1 MKKRVFAIVLIFV
14 FVLTST
20 VGIYAKG
27 RSFGGGSR
35 SSKSF
40 SSSYKGSSKSSGFFG
55 SSKSKSSSSSSKS
68 SGLFKSK
75 SSSSNSSGSVS
86 SNSSNSASSKSS
98 NSRSIPGSSKSYS
111 GSSSSSGTSTKSF
124 SSKSASKKYS
134 YMQDT
139 YKKQVSGKNFN
150 TYKQKLNADQ
160 QKVFDSSMNRS
171 YGTSSRRMN
180 FEDAMNTRTS
190 RINSFGKRPVYININ
205 TGMFGSPFSY
215 GYAYVGPWDL
225 WFLMRAS
232 DMFWF
237 HHWNEISPYR
247 SYFDQ
252 QQYQQLEQRVQA
264 LESQGIQRDPEYL
277 DPDVDPDLQ
286 LSQQYQEQN
295 VDKVY
300 YTDKNSTNSAS
311 TGVVVVI
318 VIVTAVALVIVIRKL
333 SKPKPQNPH
342 YSRIY

>member
-1 MKKRVFAIVLIFV
+1 
-14 FVLTST
+14 
-20 VGIYAKG
+20 
-27 RSFGGGSR
+27 
-35 SSKSF
+35 
-40 SSSYKGSSKSSGFFG
+40 
-55 SSKSKSSSSSSKS
+55 
-68 SGLFKSK
+68 
-75 SSSSNSSGSVS
+75 
-86 SNSSNSASSKSS
+86 
-98 NSRSIPGSSKSYS
+98 
-111 GSSSSSGTSTKSF
+111 
-124 SSKSASKKYS
+124 
-134 YMQDT
+134 MQDS

-150 TYKQKLNADQ
+150 TYKQKLNTDQ
-160 QKVFDSSMNRS
+160 QKVYNDSMKRS
-171 YGTSSRRMN
+171 YGTGSRRMS

-215 GYAYVGPWDL
+215 GYAYVGAWDL

-252 QQYQQLEQRVQA
+252 QQYQQLEKRVA
-264 LESQGIQRDPEYL
+264 ELENQGIQRDPDYL

-318 VIVTAVALVIVIRKL
+318 VIVTAVALIIVIRKL
-333 SKPKPQNPH
+333 SKPKPQKSHN
-342 YSRIY
+342 SRIY

>member
-68 SGLFKSK
+68 SGLFNSK
-75 SSSSNSSGSVS
+75 SSSSKSSGSVS
-86 SNSSNSASSKSS
+86 SNNSNSASSKSS

-111 GSSSSSGTSTKSF
+111 GSSTKSF

-150 TYKQKLNADQ
+150 TYKQKLNTDQ
-160 QKVFDSSMNRS
+160 QKVYDSSMNRS

-277 DPDVDPDLQ
+277 DSDVDPDLQ

>member
-68 SGLFKSK
+68 SGLFNSK
-75 SSSSNSSGSVS
+75 SSSSKSSGSVS
-86 SNSSNSASSKSS
+86 SNNSNSASSKSS

-111 GSSSSSGTSTKSF
+111 GSSTKSF

-150 TYKQKLNADQ
+150 TYKQKLNTDQ
-160 QKVFDSSMNRS
+160 QKVYDSSMNRS